1 VGSPPR
7 HPLCLFHPNFL
18 QLAMSLQM

>member
-1 VGSPPR
+1 VASPPR

-18 QLAMSLQM
+18 QLTMSLQM